1 MNMFT
6 RMITTAWIGV
16 IIVVLC
22 GGCAAL
28 LGGSRDYKFNYPSD
42 IKEMCYGARNNAK
55 NIIQAQGL
63 KLSTKSG
70 CRVLK
75 VPGIRKIAGKWAWK
89 RPRYPEYWI
98 AGLCTGPE
106 IQVGCH
112 PHTGGEVN
120 NGTLIHEFGHHWLIT
135 NYRNYT
141 HDPRYDRQ
149 FDNWASG
156 RKWSGR
162 MITGLP
168 GSDLSIRLQAAIE
181 TADPGMFVTLRT
193 VDDAGRLLVIDF
205 IVPGLDDLT
214 MEIDP
219 DAR

>member
-6 RMITTAWIGV
+6 RMIATAWIGV

-22 GGCAAL
+22 GGCITL
-28 LGGSRDYKFNYPSD
+28 FGGERHKFKFPGDIRD
-42 IKEMCYGARNNAK
+42 MCYAARTDARAA
-55 NIIQAQGL
+55 IQAKGT

-70 CRVLK
+70 CKVIK
-75 VPGIRKIAGKWAWK
+75 VPGIRKIAGKWAWE
-89 RPRYPEYWI
+89 RPEYPGHWI

-120 NGTLIHEFGHHWLIT
+120 NGTLTHEFGHHWLIT
-135 NYRNYT
+135 NYSNYT

-149 FDNWASG
+149 FENWAGSRGRSG
-156 RKWSGR
+156 RTI
-162 MITGLP
+162 MGLP
-168 GSDLSIRLQAAIE
+168 GPDLSIRLRAAIE
-181 TADPGMFVTLRT
+181 ATDHGMFVTLRT
-193 VDDAGRLLVIDF
+193 VDDAGRTLVIDF
-205 IVPGLDDLT
+205 IVPGPNDLT
-214 MEIDP
+214 MEVDP